1 MLINSYRCCIV
12 ISRLLNLIKVKQLG
26 FAPPAVIISSTCH
39 FLISVPLWM
48 NTKLWWSNLRC
59 IRKCC
64 EHETTV
70 VAAYVSRFI
79 FRFSLR
85 FRIIHPSVRP
95 SMRADRVKE
104 ESCFSLFP
112 LLLFGFDYAGRIFLF
127 RCWITTRPFRST
139 SSSCCR
145 CWLMAVWERRFAS
158 VVYPS
163 FI

>member
-70 VAAYVSRFI
+70 VAAYVGRFI

-85 FRIIHPSVRP
+85 FRIIHPSARP
-95 SMRADRVKE
+95 SVRLCVQI
-104 ESCFSLFP
+104 ESKRNLVFP
-112 LLLFGFDYAGRIFLF
+112 FF
-127 RCWITTRPFRST
+127 RCCCLVLIMLAEYFSSGVELQLDRFGRHRP
-139 SSSCCR
+139 
-145 CWLMAVWERRFAS
+145 
-158 VVYPS
+158 VVADVD
-163 FI
+163 